1 MSFDYDV
8 IILGSGPSGFSCA
21 IQSSKFGKKAI
32 IIESDPMNLGGAW
45 INSGTVPSKA
55 LREAAQIIGKY
66 AAEFG
71 RDKRKP
77 YEKFPMPELLRY
89 KKQIQ
94 EYESD
99 ELARNLGKNEVET
112 IRGRGKLVGPHE
124 VEITLKD
131 GSTKNIRG
139 EYIMISTGSRPTV
152 PDHISLDHK
161 TVVDTVSL
169 LDLDHVP
176 RRLVIIGSG
185 INAVE
190 YATIFAALG
199 SKVTILNERNHFLS
213 FLDKEVHN
221 ELDRILF
228 EKGIIIY
235 NGVEVNSIASNS
247 LRNCNEVRFVIEGS
261 NATKVIETEQVLQLG
276 IRRPNID
283 NIGVKEV
290 GITLSGDGFVAVDDE
305 YRTNIP
311 SVFAGGDVIGFPG
324 LASVSFSQGR
334 IAACNMFGVSSTR
347 MSAHIPY
354 GIYSIPELSSIG
366 MSEQDAEKAGIDYS
380 VGRAYYKSLAKASIS
395 NNKDGLLKIIFDAKT
410 LKILGIHVIGESA
423 CDLLHVGQT
432 VMNLDGDLN
441 YFVDHVFNYPTYAEA
456 YRIAAFNGLNRI
468 SQTGIK
474 YRK

>member
-21 IQSSKFGKKAI
+21 IQSSKLGKKAI

-66 AAEFG
+66 AVEFG

-77 YEKFPMPELLRY
+77 YEKFPMQELLRY

-99 ELARNLGKNEVET
+99 ELARNLEKNEVET
-112 IRGRGKLVGPHE
+112 LRGRGKLISAHE
-124 VEITLKD
+124 VEITLND
-131 GSTKNIRG
+131 GATKKISG
-139 EYIMISTGSRPTV
+139 EYVMISTGSRPSV
-152 PDHISLDHK
+152 PEHIHLDHK

-169 LDLDHVP
+169 LNLDHVP
-176 RRLVIIGSG
+176 RRLVIVGSG

-199 SKVTILNERNHFLS
+199 SKVTILNEKNHFLS
-213 FLDKEVHN
+213 FLDKEVHD

-228 EKGIIIY
+228 DKGIIIY
-235 NGVEVNSIASNS
+235 NAVEVKSIASNS
-247 LRNCNEVRFVIEGS
+247 LRNCNEVRFVVEGS
-261 NATKVIETEQVLQLG
+261 KDLKVIETEQVLQLG
-276 IRRPNID
+276 IRRPNIE
-283 NIGVKEV
+283 NIGISDV
-290 GITLSGDGFVAVDDE
+290 GITLSDDGFIAVDDQ

-334 IAACNMFGVSSTR
+334 IAANNMFGG
-347 MSAHIPY
+347 SATKLNANIPY

-380 VGRAYYKSLAKASIS
+380 VGRAFYKSLAKASIS
-395 NNKDGLLKIIFDAKT
+395 NNKDGLLKIIFDAKS

-456 YRIAAFNGLNRI
+456 YRIAAFNGLNRV

-474 YRK
+474 YRV